1 MVIMQG
7 ADTWFW
13 FWAAVILT
21 VASALAIWYIV
32 IIGRDRAPQ
41 KQRRGEET
49 LERYGTI
56 EEDRAPLP
64 KFLIYTIVGVVVW
77 GIAYALWT
85 GIEGIGL

>member
-13 FWAAVILT
+13 LGISGLLTLGSSLAV
-21 VASALAIWYIV
+21 WYFV
-32 IIGRDRAPQ
+32 VVGRDRKPTR
-41 KQRRGEET
+41 QRRGEET

-64 KFLIYTIVGVVVW
+64 KFLIWTFVGV
-77 GIAYALWT
+77 GIWAVGYAVWT
-85 GIEGIGL
+85 GVEGIGL